1 MYNVSNNA
9 ATKLVGVLGVSDTE
23 LTVQD
28 GSLFPAT
35 PFLITLYKPRTRDD
49 VVEIIR
55 VNTKDGNV
63 FSDLERGYEGTTV
76 RAWDDT
82 VEQTYI
88 ENRFTAGTY
97 QKLKEILEE
106 VEGEIALILGELE
119 GLYHA

>member
-28 GSLFPAT
+28 GSLFPST

-63 FSDLERGYEGTTV
+63 FSDLERGYEGTTT

-97 QKLKEILEE
+97 QKLKEILEGLFIEEGADWE
-106 VEGEIALILGELE
+106 VDAD
-119 GLYHA
+119 A